1 MGRRERLA
9 CLAHSLGKFE
19 AMVSPVHGIPWGDS
33 SKACVAL
40 RMEDWALK
48 RGNILLIRAGS
59 VGVRLA
65 WTATMALAAL
75 RVLHTRGAMASRK
88 GDPNLQ
94 VQEGV

>member
-1 MGRRERLA
+1 MAFHGEIYQRRVLR
-9 CLAHSLGKFE
+9 CGWRTGLG
-19 AMVSPVHGIPWGDS
+19 
-33 SKACVAL
+33 
-40 RMEDWALK
+40 
-48 RGNILLIRAGS
+48 RGNVLLIRAGS